1 MAIIVCPNCGKKI
14 TDRMEKCPHCHAV
27 LIEQVEQPIITKE
40 TIKAS
45 AKDSI
50 VGVASATVITI
61 VLVLIW
67 SVIATIMAGRFM
79 GMDAAT
85 AVSGARGVFLSEN
98 LIILIVGA
106 VLFCVLSVLFNKKSG
121 TQFVIGIIIT
131 LLFCMIGFG
140 VQNKEIMNNNISPIS
155 IDYARSL
162 SLGFGFAFPMVLGAL
177 SIASYNRTLKKAM
190 IMQGILAAIFIVLS
204 VVLDL
209 LVIAGFRMGTQGL
222 SIANLISAV
231 AVFGVALFSNKE
243 FQQLIAPKRMA

>member
-1 MAIIVCPNCGKKI
+1 MAIIVCPNCGKKV
-14 TDRMEKCPHCHAV
+14 TDRMEKCPHCHAI
-27 LIEQVEQPIITKE
+27 LIEQTEQPIITKE

-61 VLVLIW
+61 ALVLIW
-67 SVIATIMAGRFM
+67 SVIAIIMAGKFM
-79 GMDAAT
+79 GMETAT
-85 AVSGARGVFLSEN
+85 AVSGARSVFLSEN

-121 TQFVIGIIIT
+121 TQFIIGVIIT

-140 VQNKEIMNNNISPIS
+140 VQNKEIMNGNVPPQCLM
-155 IDYARSL
+155 YAKSL
-162 SLGFGFAFPMVLGAL
+162 SLGFGFAFPMVLGGL
-177 SIASYNRTLKKAM
+177 SIASYNRTLKKAL

-209 LVIAGFRMGTQGL
+209 LVIVVFRMGTQGL
-222 SIANLISAV
+222 SIANLICAIT
-231 AVFGVALFSNKE
+231 VFGIALISNKE
-243 FQQLIAPKRMA
+243 FQQLITPKKLA